1 MREYHI
7 FEGNGGDYH
16 LAVVEDGKC
25 ICWLAAD
32 LATVVRTRDDLASD
46 NCDTWDVDGREAE
59 PQACWDQMQHFLE
72 TATECREL
80 DADDIAAL
88 LNG

>member
-32 LATVVRTRDDLASD
+32 LPIVVQTMNDLVD
-46 NCDTWDVDGREAE
+46 GDCDIYDVDGREAD
-59 PQACWDQMQHFLE
+59 PQEAWDQMQHFLAE
-72 TATECREL
+72 GTECREL
-80 DADDIAAL
+80 DDNDIDEL
-88 LNG
+88 LSR